1 MQTAPRIPSLL
12 LSTPINI
19 AKAFVKLREVTGDVA
34 CYDLGR
40 KNMEFR
46 GIIRINSVNFSL
58 MSESEQDGIIE
69 GFKSFLN
76 GLAYPI
82 QILVRNLPHN
92 LDNYLRSMESVEGDL
107 AKMARDHAQFVRVL
121 ASRRALVK
129 REYYIIVPSDHQGGK
144 IRLRQ

>member
-58 MSESEQDGIIE
+58 MSELSRMVSL
-69 GFKSFLN
+69 KALN
-76 GLAYPI
+76 L
-82 QILVRNLPHN
+82 
-92 LDNYLRSMESVEGDL
+92 
-107 AKMARDHAQFVRVL
+107 F
-121 ASRRALVK
+121 
-129 REYYIIVPSDHQGGK
+129 
-144 IRLRQ
+144 